1 MTAITNVVVA
11 LMIVSGGEEP
21 VEAIP
26 YEPPV
31 INKQQPSPLAL
42 GGVMP
47 CELSESQR
55 EIERI
60 IADSGITWAWGKPET
75 LYRKTCTTNWVY
87 ATDVPVRCIWDTCHE
102 EGCGATCRVKPE
114 DIIGSKLLSIFF
126 DLKEPLACDKHR
138 TEGRK

>member
-31 INKQQPSPLAL
+31 INQPQPTPL

-47 CELSESQR
+47 CELSDSQR

-60 IADSGITWAWGKPET
+60 FATDCRITWGKPET

-87 ATDVPVRCIWDTCHE
+87 ATDVPVRCIWNTCHE

-114 DIIGSKLLSIFF
+114 DVIGSRLQSIFF
-126 DLKEPLACDKHR
+126 ELKEPLACDKHR

>member
-11 LMIVSGGEEP
+11 LMIVAQGEEP

-31 INKQQPSPLAL
+31 MNQQLPSPL
-42 GGVMP
+42 GGIMP

-60 IADSGITWAWGKPET
+60 IACEMALGKPET

-87 ATDVPVRCIWDTCHE
+87 ATDVPVRSIWNTCHE

>member
-11 LMIVSGGEEP
+11 LMIVSGGEEAVRAVP
-21 VEAIP
+21 VKELVCETTIP
-26 YEPPV
+26 YLV
-31 INKQQPSPLAL
+31 N
-42 GGVMP
+42 
-47 CELSESQR
+47 
-55 EIERI
+55 ERVV
-60 IADSGITWAWGKPET
+60 ADGKPET

-114 DIIGSKLLSIFF
+114 GIIGSRLQSIFF
-126 DLKEPLACDKHR
+126 ELKEPLACDKHR